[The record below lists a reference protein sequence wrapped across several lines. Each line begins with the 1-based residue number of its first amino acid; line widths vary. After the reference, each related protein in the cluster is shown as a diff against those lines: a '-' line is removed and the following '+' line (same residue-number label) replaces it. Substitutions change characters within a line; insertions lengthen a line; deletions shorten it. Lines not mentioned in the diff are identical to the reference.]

1 MTLDL
6 HPSEACRILK
16 EKEFRHHGEYR
27 TGRLVLAAWDRME
40 ADGEFAA
47 MGM

>member
-1 MTLDL
+1 MTRDL
-6 HPSEACRILK
+6 HPSSTFRVPK
-16 EKEFRHHGEYR
+16 EKEIRHHGEYHTR
-27 TGRLVLAAWDRME
+27 RPVRAAWDRME